1 MNRERHNSAG
11 QAVHFELHENG
22 VNRSVLE
29 LSGQLDMDSAPR
41 LWRELKQK
49 LAATHVA
56 ALEIN
61 TGGLTH
67 YDSAG
72 LGLLYF
78 LNQAQMTPEAQVTL
92 REPKPELEKAL
103 QIFSMED
110 YQVFQSQQPNKQSMA
125 EYVGT
130 GVMGLAS
137 DLKEMVAFTGQVS
150 SGLVGLFFHPRQIRM
165 GEVLRIFESAGV
177 NALPIVSLIS
187 LLVGVII
194 AFEAAQPLA
203 EFGAQIFVAN
213 MIGLV
218 MVRELGPLMT
228 AILLAGRS
236 GSAFAAE
243 LGTMKVNEELNALET
258 MGLDPVRFLVVQRL
272 LASLLLTPLLTIY
285 SMFTGVLGG
294 VLVMLALGFTLPTI
308 LVQLESSV
316 HIQDIAFG
324 TTKGFVFG
332 VIVAGIAC
340 LRGLRTK
347 SGPSAVG
354 QATTRAVVSGI
365 LLIVIAD
372 AVFAGLLFVFNK

>member
-1 MNRERHNSAG
+1 
-11 QAVHFELHENG
+11 L
-22 VNRSVLE
+22 
-29 LSGQLDMDSAPR
+29 
-41 LWRELKQK
+41 
-49 LAATHVA
+49 
-56 ALEIN
+56 
-61 TGGLTH
+61 
-67 YDSAG
+67 
-72 LGLLYF
+72 
-78 LNQAQMTPEAQVTL
+78 
-92 REPKPELEKAL
+92 
-103 QIFSMED
+103 
-110 YQVFQSQQPNKQSMA
+110 
-125 EYVGT
+125 
-130 GVMGLAS
+130 
-137 DLKEMVAFTGQVS
+137 
-150 SGLVGLFFHPRQIRM
+150 FHPRQIRI
-165 GEVLRIFESAGV
+165 GEVLQIFESAGV

-236 GSAFAAE
+236 GSAFTAE

-294 VLVMLALGFTLPTI
+294 VLVMLALGFNMTTI
-308 LVQLESSV
+308 LAQLESSV
-316 HIQDIAFG
+316 HIKDIAFG
-324 TTKGFVFG
+324 TSKGFVFG
-332 VIVAGIAC
+332 IIVAGIAC
-340 LRGLRTK
+340 LRGLHTK

-354 QATTRAVVSGI
+354 QATTRSVVSGI

-372 AVFAGLLFVFNK
+372 AGFANLWFILNK

>member
-1 MNRERHNSAG
+1 
-11 QAVHFELHENG
+11 
-22 VNRSVLE
+22 
-29 LSGQLDMDSAPR
+29 MDSAPR

-49 LAATHVA
+49 LAATRMA

-61 TGGLTH
+61 TSGLTH

-78 LNQAQMTPEAQVTL
+78 LSKAQMTSEAQVTL
-92 REPKPELEKAL
+92 REPKPELKKAL
-103 QIFSMED
+103 QTFSMED
-110 YQVFQSQQPNKQSMA
+110 YQAFQNQQPKKQSLA
-125 EYVGT
+125 DHVGT
-130 GVMGLAS
+130 GVMGLVS
-137 DLKEMVAFTGQVS
+137 DVKEMVAFTGQVS
-150 SGLVGLFFHPRQIRM
+150 SALVVLLFHPRQIRI
-165 GEVLRIFESAGV
+165 GEVLQIFESAGV

-236 GSAFAAE
+236 GSAFTAE

-294 VLVMLALGFTLPTI
+294 VLVMLALGFNMTTI
-308 LVQLESSV
+308 LAQLESSV
-316 HIQDIAFG
+316 HIKDIAFG
-324 TTKGFVFG
+324 TSKGFVFG
-332 VIVAGIAC
+332 IIVAGIAC
-340 LRGLRTK
+340 LRGLHTK

-354 QATTRAVVSGI
+354 QATTRSVVSGI

-372 AVFAGLLFVFNK
+372 AGFANLWFILNK